1 MTTAVIAGFGCTLRL
16 DAAGILRTRVF
27 SSKFTMRPEPQ
38 VAGPLLLLHSS
49 PAGLTPGPDLV
60 CNSDGPAMSGGP
72 RGWTARAHSLIHG
85 PRHRVSTVQS
95 RARPLR
101 CHQSLTGPG
110 PRGWAAHS
118 VAVCQV
124 ASHDEPA
131 FGPCSLLSVS
141 EAPRAQAGW
150 ASDRTRHEVLTVL
163 SRCLS
168 LPSAHFLLCLPLAA
182 RFRVHPPGRRGAR
195 PSTSHGTPGTLS
207 TVPCLR
213 SPTGPRPGPGGRP
226 QCHGCRLS
234 WSRCPAGSLARL
246 APGTVTV
253 RGETSHRIRPAAPCP
268 SESRQVSP
276 TRRHGY
282 ERPDRT
288 VAFSKAILTRNRP
301 TRTPRRRS

>member
-110 PRGWAAHS
+110 
-118 VAVCQV
+118 
-124 ASHDEPA
+124 
-131 FGPCSLLSVS
+131 
-141 EAPRAQAGW
+141 
-150 ASDRTRHEVLTVL
+150 
-163 SRCLS
+163 
-168 LPSAHFLLCLPLAA
+168 
-182 RFRVHPPGRRGAR
+182 
-195 PSTSHGTPGTLS
+195 
-207 TVPCLR
+207 
-213 SPTGPRPGPGGRP
+213 GRP

-246 APGTVTV
+246 ATVTVTV
-253 RGETSHRIRPAAPCP
+253 RVETSHRIRPASPCP